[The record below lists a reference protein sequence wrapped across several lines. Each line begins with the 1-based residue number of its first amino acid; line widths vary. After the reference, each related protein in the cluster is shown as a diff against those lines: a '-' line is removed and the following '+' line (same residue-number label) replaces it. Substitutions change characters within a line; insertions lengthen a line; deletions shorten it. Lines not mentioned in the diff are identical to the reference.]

1 MCRIQ
6 SREPDAPDLSGDF
19 VRRVARDFQLDAFRG
34 DRQTLMTV
42 LDDEA
47 ANELLHLALLSSDP
61 TVATFATRMLTTAA
75 DKYADEELAK
85 YENAQEMNWR
95 AAA

>member
-6 SREPDAPDLSGDF
+6 SRAPDAPDLRGAFFD
-19 VRRVARDFQLDAFRG
+19 RVALEFRLDAFRG

-47 ANELLHLALLSSDP
+47 ANDLLHLALTSTDP
-61 TVATFATRMLTTAA
+61 KVSTFATNLLTSASE
-75 DKYADEELAK
+75 KYADEELARQWR
-85 YENAQEMNWR
+85 NA
-95 AAA
+95 A